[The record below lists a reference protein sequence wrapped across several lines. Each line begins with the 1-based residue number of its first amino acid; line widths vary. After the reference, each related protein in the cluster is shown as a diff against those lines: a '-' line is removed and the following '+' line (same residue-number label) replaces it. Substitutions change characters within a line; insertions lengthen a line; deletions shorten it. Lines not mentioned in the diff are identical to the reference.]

1 VAVVLQH
8 HPHGRIRLNLAE
20 QGGDGEHGQVD
31 ILERPRPSVEGAG
44 QGGEEIGVAEP
55 GAGEVVADLTGRNPN
70 VYYELAI
77 RHTLKLPT
85 VLACLAVLRMACQA
99 SARPG

>member
-1 VAVVLQH
+1 
-8 HPHGRIRLNLAE
+8 
-20 QGGDGEHGQVD
+20 
-31 ILERPRPSVEGAG
+31 
-44 QGGEEIGVAEP
+44 
-55 GAGEVVADLTGRNPN
+55 VVADLTGRNPN

-85 VLACLAVLRMACQA
+85 VLACLAVLRMAWQA